1 MMLIQHPLLLRR
13 ALLGDAIIS
22 GATGLLMFGGATLLA
37 SLLALPEPLL
47 RYAGLVLLPFA
58 AFVAYVGTRANIS
71 RSAVWLV
78 IIINALWVLLSIVLL
93 LSGWVAPNL
102 FGQGFVLLQ
111 AIVVGGFAELQ
122 WLGLQRSALRTG

>member
-1 MMLIQHPLLLRR
+1 MLVQHPLLLRR

-22 GATGLLMFGGATLLA
+22 GATGLPMFGGATLLA

-47 RYAGLVLLPFA
+47 RYAGLMLLPFA

-71 RSAVWLV
+71 RSAVW
-78 IIINALWVLLSIVLL
+78 VLLSIALL
-93 LSGWVAPNL
+93 LSSWVAPNL

-122 WLGLQRSALRTG
+122 WLGLRRSALRTG